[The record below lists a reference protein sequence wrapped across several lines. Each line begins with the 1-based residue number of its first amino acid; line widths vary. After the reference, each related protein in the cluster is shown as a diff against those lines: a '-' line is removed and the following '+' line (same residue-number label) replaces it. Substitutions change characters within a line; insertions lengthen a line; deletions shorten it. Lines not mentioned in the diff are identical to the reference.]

1 MDGMEMNITLRE
13 YQKLASRTMREG
25 KASRF
30 LPKQL
35 HKALKIMRDALS
47 LIDYDIVDIRMRDRT
62 DGHEYL
68 WSEWK

>member
-1 MDGMEMNITLRE
+1 MANISGLPDPTAE
-13 YQKLASRTMREG
+13 QAVANVMKEG

-47 LIDYDIVDIRMRDRT
+47 LIDYDIVDIRMRDRA

>member
-1 MDGMEMNITLRE
+1 MANISGLPDPTAE
-13 YQKLASRTMREG
+13 QAVANVMKEG

-35 HKALKIMRDALS
+35 HKMLKSLREVLS
-47 LIDYDIVDIRMRDRT
+47 LVGYDVVDIRMRDRA

>member
-1 MDGMEMNITLRE
+1 M
-13 YQKLASRTMREG
+13 KEG

-35 HKALKIMRDALS
+35 HKALKSLREVLS
-47 LIDYDIVDIRMRDRT
+47 LVGYDVVDIRMRDRT

>member
-1 MDGMEMNITLRE
+1 MANISGLPDPTAE
-13 YQKLASRTMREG
+13 QAVANVIKES

-35 HKALKIMRDALS
+35 HKALRTMRDMLS
-47 LIDYDIVDIRMRDRT
+47 LVGYDVVDIRMRDRT
-62 DGHEYL
+62 DGREYL

>member
-1 MDGMEMNITLRE
+1 MSNVSGLPDPTAEQAVANV
-13 YQKLASRTMREG
+13 MREG

-35 HKALKIMRDALS
+35 HKMLKSLREVLS
-47 LIDYDIVDIRMRDRT
+47 LVGYDVVDIRMRDRA
-62 DGHEYL
+62 DGKEYL

>member
-1 MDGMEMNITLRE
+1 MANISGLPDPTAE
-13 YQKLASRTMREG
+13 QAVANVMREG

-35 HKALKIMRDALS
+35 HKALKSLREVLS
-47 LIDYDIVDIRMRDRT
+47 LIGYDIVDIRMRDRA

>member
-1 MDGMEMNITLRE
+1 MANISRLPDPTAEQAVANVMRDG
-13 YQKLASRTMREG
+13 KP
-25 KASRF
+25 SRF

-35 HKALKIMRDALS
+35 NKALKIMRDALS

>member
-1 MDGMEMNITLRE
+1 MANVSGLPDPTAEQAVTNV
-13 YQKLASRTMREG
+13 MREG

-35 HKALKIMRDALS
+35 HKMLKSLREVLS
-47 LIDYDIVDIRMRDRT
+47 LVGYDVVDIRMRDRA

>member
-1 MDGMEMNITLRE
+1 MSNVSGLPDPTTEQAVANV
-13 YQKLASRTMREG
+13 MREG

-35 HKALKIMRDALS
+35 HKALKSLREVLS
-47 LIDYDIVDIRMRDRT
+47 LVGYDVVDIRMRDRT